1 MNRQIRIGVG
11 DIEVG
16 ARLNE
21 SDTATGVLDIL
32 PVTGTVNLWGE
43 EIYFS
48 IPLAREE
55 ENAREVVAVGDIA
68 YWPRGQAMCIF
79 LGKTPV
85 SQGDEP
91 RAVSPVNV
99 IGQVE
104 ADGAV
109 RLLGAVKQGDSI
121 MIRR

>member
-1 MNRQIRIGVG
+1 M
-11 DIEVG
+11 
-16 ARLNE
+16 
-21 SDTATGVLDIL
+21 
-32 PVTGTVNLWGE
+32 
-43 EIYFS
+43 
-48 IPLAREE
+48 
-55 ENAREVVAVGDIA
+55 GDIA

-79 LGKTPV
+79 LGRTPV

-104 ADGAV
+104 ADGAA

-121 MIRR
+121 TIRR